1 MNNQYF
7 KLINNLDTL
16 GLIEIKN
23 SIDNVIERVNN
34 EELNFTDALYELT
47 ERELSFQK
55 ERAKVALIKVANFPF
70 QKTFSDYDFS
80 FQPSINK
87 NEIIGKVNI
96 VLFPFNKIRKLG

>member
-34 EELNFTDALYELT
+34 
-47 ERELSFQK
+47 
-55 ERAKVALIKVANFPF
+55 
-70 QKTFSDYDFS
+70 
-80 FQPSINK
+80 
-87 NEIIGKVNI
+87 
-96 VLFPFNKIRKLG
+96 

>member
-34 EELNFTDALYELT
+34 EELNLQTHYT
-47 ERELSFQK
+47 S
-55 ERAKVALIKVANFPF
+55 
-70 QKTFSDYDFS
+70 
-80 FQPSINK
+80 
-87 NEIIGKVNI
+87 
-96 VLFPFNKIRKLG
+96 